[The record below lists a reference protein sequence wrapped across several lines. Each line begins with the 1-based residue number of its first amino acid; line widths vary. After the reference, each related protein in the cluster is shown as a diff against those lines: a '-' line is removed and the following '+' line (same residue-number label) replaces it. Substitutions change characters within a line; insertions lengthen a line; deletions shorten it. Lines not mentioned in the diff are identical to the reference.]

1 MGAALGK
8 RQVQGNEEDRI
19 MDIMSILG
27 FILAVGFVLFGMVFD
42 TETMKFMF
50 TNLQAF
56 VDPTS
61 FAITVGGT
69 IGVLMISFPVKNF
82 KKMGKHLKIVL
93 KPVKYDTAQY
103 INQIVEIAK
112 EARMKG
118 LLSLEDKLNDIE
130 DPFLHNSLL
139 LVVDSVDL
147 EKVRTLME
155 TELSQLDER
164 HALDRE
170 LYEKGAAAAPAFGM
184 IGTLIGLILMLGNMS
199 DVDKLAQ
206 GMAVALI
213 TTLYG
218 SLLANIIFIPMST
231 KLKARHD
238 EEFLCKTLIME
249 GVTAIQEGENPK
261 FIEEK
266 LYKLLP
272 ASQNKPEENAQ
283 TAEDGR
289 KPKKERKNRKK
300 AADKNQNA

>member
-1 MGAALGK
+1 
-8 RQVQGNEEDRI
+8 

-27 FILAVGFVLFGMVFD
+27 IVLSFGFVAFGIIFD
-42 TETMKFMF
+42 SETMRFMVS
-50 TNLQAF
+50 NMHAF
-56 VDPTS
+56 LEPTS

-69 IGVLMISFPVKNF
+69 IGVLMISFPAKNF
-82 KKMGKHLKIVL
+82 KKIGKHLKIVF
-93 KPVKYDTAQY
+93 KPEKYDTTQY
-103 INQIVEIAK
+103 IDQIVEIAK

-118 LLSLEDKLNDIE
+118 LLSLEDKLNDIQ

-155 TELSQLDER
+155 TELTQLDER

-218 SLLANIIFIPMST
+218 SLLANIIFTPMAN

-272 ASQNKPEENAQ
+272 ASQTKV
-283 TAEDGR
+283 EDGNPED
-289 KPKKERKNRKK
+289 KDRKK
-300 AADKNQNA
+300 KKSRKVKKKKADQAK

>member
-1 MGAALGK
+1 
-8 RQVQGNEEDRI
+8 

-27 FILAVGFVLFGMVFD
+27 IIVAIGFVTFGMVFD
-42 TETMKFMF
+42 SETMHFMF
-50 TNLQAF
+50 SNLKAF
-56 VDPTS
+56 LDPTS

-69 IGVLMISFPVKNF
+69 VGVLMISFPAKNF
-82 KKMGKHLKIVL
+82 KKIGKHLKIVF
-93 KPVKYDTAQY
+93 KPEKYDTAQY
-103 INQIVEIAK
+103 IDQIVEIAK

-118 LLSLEDKLNDIE
+118 LLSLEDKLNDIQ

-147 EKVRTLME
+147 EKVKNLME
-155 TELSQLDER
+155 TELTQLDER

-170 LYEKGAAAAPAFGM
+170 FYERGASAAPAFGM

-218 SLLANIIFIPMST
+218 SLLANVIFTPMAN

-249 GVTAIQEGENPK
+249 GVIAIQEGENPK

-272 ASQNKPEENAQ
+272 ATQMKLMEGEGEGTP
-283 TAEDGR
+283 EDG
-289 KPKKERKNRKK
+289 KPKKKKRKRKEK
-300 AADKNQNA
+300 QEPVKE

>member
-1 MGAALGK
+1 
-8 RQVQGNEEDRI
+8 
-19 MDIMSILG
+19 
-27 FILAVGFVLFGMVFD
+27 
-42 TETMKFMF
+42 
-50 TNLQAF
+50 
-56 VDPTS
+56 
-61 FAITVGGT
+61 
-69 IGVLMISFPVKNF
+69 
-82 KKMGKHLKIVL
+82 
-93 KPVKYDTAQY
+93 
-103 INQIVEIAK
+103 
-112 EARMKG
+112 MKG
-118 LLSLEDKLNDIE
+118 LLSLEDKLNDIQ

-147 EKVRTLME
+147 EKVKNLME
-155 TELSQLDER
+155 TELTQLDER

-170 LYEKGAAAAPAFGM
+170 FYERGASAAPAFGM

-218 SLLANIIFIPMST
+218 SLLANVIFTPMAN

-249 GVTAIQEGENPK
+249 GVIAIQEGENPK

-272 ASQNKPEENAQ
+272 ATQMKLMEGEGEGTP
-283 TAEDGR
+283 EDG
-289 KPKKERKNRKK
+289 KPKKKKRKRKEK
-300 AADKNQNA
+300 QEPVKE

>member
-1 MGAALGK
+1 
-8 RQVQGNEEDRI
+8 

-27 FILAVGFVLFGMVFD
+27 FILAVGFVLFGMIFD
-42 TETMKFMF
+42 SETMKFLVS
-50 TNLQAF
+50 NLRAF
-56 VDPTS
+56 ADPTS
-61 FAITVGGT
+61 LAITVGGT

-82 KKMGKHLKIVL
+82 KKIGKHLKIIL

-118 LLSLEDKLNDIE
+118 LLSLEDKLNEIE

-155 TELSQLDER
+155 TELTQLDER

-170 LYEKGAAAAPAFGM
+170 IYEKGAAAAPAFGM

-218 SLLANIIFIPMST
+218 SLLANIVFIPMST

-272 ASQNKPEENAQ
+272 ASQKKPEETRQ
-283 TAEDGR
+283 ETEDGK
-289 KPKKERKNRKK
+289 KPKKEKRSRRKAEEKK
-300 AADKNQNA
+300 QNA